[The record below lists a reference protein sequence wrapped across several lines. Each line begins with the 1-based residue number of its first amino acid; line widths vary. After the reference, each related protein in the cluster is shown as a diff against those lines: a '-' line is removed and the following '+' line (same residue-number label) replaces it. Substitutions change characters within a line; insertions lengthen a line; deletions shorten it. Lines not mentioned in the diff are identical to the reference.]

1 MGPGDEVMA
10 PSYTCASVIQAIRHT
25 GANVKLL
32 DVDEGTLNI
41 SGAIVRRH
49 LSRRTKALVVTHS
62 FGYPAPMDELLPLG
76 VPAVEDCSLALG
88 AVYGGRAV
96 GSMGV
101 MSVFS
106 MYATK
111 VVCAGE
117 GGMVCTND
125 PRILRRVRD
134 MNGPDE
140 RRDWRLRYNY
150 KLSDLAAGLALSQMK
165 RLPALLARRR
175 AIAARYTA
183 ELEGCA
189 AEIQH
194 AIRGAIPNY
203 FRFIIRTSRASA
215 VIRNARHAGIGCDR
229 PVFRPMHRYFGK
241 GSAREF
247 PGTEAVFASTVS
259 VPLYPALTDREVGR
273 VARQMKR
280 ILG

>member
-25 GANVKLL
+25 GAKVKLL
-32 DVDEGTLNI
+32 DVDEGTLNM
-41 SGAIVRRH
+41 SGAITRRR
-49 LSRRTKALVVTHS
+49 LSRKTKALVVTHS
-62 FGYPAPMDELLPLG
+62 FGYPAPMDELLALG
-76 VPAVEDCSLALG
+76 VPVVEDCSLALG

-96 GSMGV
+96 GSMGAA
-101 MSVFS
+101 SVFS

-140 RRDWRLRYNY
+140 RRDWRPRYNY

-165 RLPALLARRR
+165 RLPSLLARRR

-183 ELEGCA
+183 ALEGCA

-194 AIRGAIPNY
+194 AVPGAIPNY
-203 FRFIIRTSRASA
+203 YRFIIRTPRASA

-241 GSAREF
+241 GSAQEF

-259 VPLYPALTDREVGR
+259 VPIYPALSDREVGQ
-273 VARQMKR
+273 VARQMRR